1 MPTTKATPK
10 CGVTLFSY
18 DKSTNSPQFVHS
30 PSGSADFDLKHKLGK
45 RVTLGVGFTVR
56 DDVTLNLAHNFGNK
70 ATKTGITVDTK
81 VGGKKTTLKAKYITK
96 GNAFTGEVVSSIAP
110 NKKATINF
118 TEREV
123 CNNQFLFEA
132 FFIDRAMML
141 ARLCLTWFATC

>member
-1 MPTTKATPK
+1 MRCVRCNVIHAQST
-10 CGVTLFSY
+10 SY
-18 DKSTNSPQFVHS
+18 LVCSLNILLCPHLQ
-30 PSGSADFDLKHKLGK
+30 
-45 RVTLGVGFTVR
+45 VR